1 MVVMYMLSVQS
12 AVFEFAQLYE
22 SNGFLRIRTSLKMPT
37 DMLTEMNF
45 NPNMETEWNN
55 EAIEYNVNSIKK

>member
-12 AVFEFAQLYE
+12 AVFELAQLYE

>member
-1 MVVMYMLSVQS
+1 MYMLSVQS
-12 AVFEFAQLYE
+12 AVFELAQLYE